1 MQTSLTVG
9 ESPVRYGSQTP
20 SRPNTPSDADTNIT
34 VRESTPPLPER
45 RSARQVWYSTLGTA
59 LKTGLSKGATQTFS
73 ATTGALVGN
82 VVKTGVGMAAASL
95 GPVPV
100 IVLGGAAIAYGGWK
114 AGTRASEMMTAR
126 SDASSSGTG
135 NGLSKCVDYALR
147 LAPVVI
153 PLGRAFITGCV
164 TRSPMVAAAC
174 IGASLAGMVCS
185 GVRDTLSAPL
195 KGVLPESKLV
205 DAQGAAMSEA
215 SMDKHQTW
223 STVVATALDGGLAM
237 GGNSGLAP
245 GLQGIVAPFDKTSE
259 VIVYGALRGG
269 FGLIQEGAKA
279 ITALGLGGR
288 MDTVDG
294 KGGQAL
300 RHNLFDEKGRQDTLN
315 SIRDNC
321 AMRLVVNS
329 FAVETMTGLEDAIP
343 GGNDPHGAMRYF
355 TSLALGAGES
365 RSTLVEQGRAGETR
379 LKQIVEQVHTSESD
393 SDDDALRPPSPASSL
408 ESARAG
414 DALPDS
420 KREAWGD
427 TPQDKL
433 YSELAALHLPAP
445 FTLDDQHVTLQGVSH
460 GMAEDYI
467 VVHAPDGLTQRFRE
481 LCQSVEP
488 GEQTYRIALHDA
500 MGYLQPRP

>member
-1 MQTSLTVG
+1 MQSLNPGNTSRL
-9 ESPVRYGSQTP
+9 YGSQTP
-20 SRPNTPSDADTNIT
+20 SRPNTPSDGDTVIT
-34 VRESTPPLPER
+34 VREGTPPLPER
-45 RSARQVWYSTLGTA
+45 RSTSQVWCSSLGTA
-59 LKTGLSKGATQTFS
+59 LKTGIPKTATQTFS
-73 ATTGALVGN
+73 ATTGALIGN
-82 VVKTGVGMAAASL
+82 VVKTGMGMAAASL
-95 GPVPV
+95 GPGTV

-114 AGTRASEMMTAR
+114 AGARASEMMSAR
-126 SDASSSGTG
+126 SDASTSSTG
-135 NGLSKCVDYALR
+135 NGLSKCVDYTLR

-185 GVRDTLSAPL
+185 GVRDTLTAPF

-205 DAQGAAMSEA
+205 DAQGGAMSEVQV
-215 SMDKHQTW
+215 DKHQTW

-245 GLQGIVAPFDKTSE
+245 NLQGLVAPFDKTDE

-279 ITALGLGGR
+279 IAALALGGR

-294 KGGQAL
+294 KGMQAF
-300 RHNLFDEKGRQDTLN
+300 RHNLFDEKGRQATQD

-329 FAVETMTGLEDAIP
+329 FAVEAMTGLEDAIP
-343 GGNDPHGAMRYF
+343 GGKDPHGPTHYF
-355 TSLALGAGES
+355 TSLALGAGEA
-365 RSTLVEQGRAGETR
+365 RSTLVAQGWAGETR
-379 LKQIVEQVHTSESD
+379 LNQIVGQVHTSESD
-393 SDDDALRPPSPASSL
+393 SDDDVLRPPSPASSL
-408 ESARAG
+408 ESARASP
-414 DALPDS
+414 ALPDS

-433 YSELAALHLPAP
+433 FSDLAALRLPAP
-445 FTLDDQHVTLQGVSH
+445 FTLDDQQVTLQGVSH

-481 LCQSVEP
+481 LAQTVEP
-488 GEQTYRIALHDA
+488 GEQTYRIAVRDVL
-500 MGYLQPRP
+500 GYLQPRP